1 MSYRPLIS
9 KIRVYNPNKQGSS
22 SANRN
27 YVQYIATRDGVS
39 LENVNSINDLLNVTN
54 QVEINEELIYRETS
68 DSDYVEYIARRPR
81 SHGLFGNIDTDDLKE
96 VSSQI
101 YKKSQ
106 EGKIIYRGIIS
117 LGEKDAEALGYRNV
131 EAWNQYLQKVMP
143 DVAEKLGVSVADHT
157 WVAAFHAEE
166 SHPHVHYMLWDNKD
180 RIKSPFIHTAT
191 QQNIRTYLQEQ
202 MFDDA
207 YECAVK
213 QACKE
218 ELEAIYAVR
227 NAERKFLLSETA
239 DVLKDILYVPGVEYE
254 RLPSRPSKEYLR
266 SIADEVQK
274 LIADLPARGS
284 FKYQYM
290 TPAVK
295 EQVDRVLDRILDKS
309 DIKASLQ
316 CYLQKVEEGQ
326 RLQGK
331 TKSEIKIEC
340 MKAERDV
347 RRRLG
352 NKILDAIHNSIRME
366 EGNRVPLDSEE
377 LSDGGNRVPLDS
389 EELSDGGN
397 RVPLGSEELLD
408 EGNRVPLDSEELSD
422 GGNRVPLDREELS
435 DGGNRVPLDREEL
448 SDGGNRVP
456 SMKQSNDIVKMIKDF
471 TKLADSPDGNVYA
484 AYRLGCIYMDKE
496 DPEHYDAEKAIGY
509 LEKAADSP
517 DGNVYVAY
525 RLGCI
530 YMDKEDPEHYDVEKA
545 IAYLEKA
552 SDSPEGN
559 NYAAYRLGCIYMDK
573 EDPEHYDAEKAIGY
587 LEKAADGPDGNV
599 YADYRLGC
607 IYMDKEDPEHY
618 DAEKAIAYL
627 EKAADSP
634 EENIYAAYRL
644 GCIYM
649 DKEDPE
655 HYDAEKAIAYL
666 EKASENPEG
675 NIYAAYRL
683 GCIYMDKEDP
693 EHYDAEKAI
702 KYLEKASDS
711 PEENNYAA
719 YRLGCI
725 YMDKED
731 LVHYDAEKAIGYLEK
746 AAENPD
752 GNVYAAYRLGCIYMD
767 KEDPEHY
774 DAEKAI
780 GYLEKA
786 AENPDGNVY
795 ADYRLGCIY
804 MDETM
809 PESCNLQKGIQFLE
823 KAALQHNPD
832 AEIKLGIA
840 YYFGKGVLKDKE
852 RGEQYLRVAIADGS
866 EYAQN
871 ILDAGGLNVAYC
883 LTKSV
888 LSGLETMNRQQTYY
902 NNQQSHSRQALR
914 EKQLHSD
921 QNRDI

>member
-9 KIRVYNPNKQGSS
+9 KIRVYNPNKHGSS

-207 YECAVK
+207 YERAVK

-227 NAERKFLLSETA
+227 NAERKFLLSETV

-274 LIADLPARGS
+274 LIADLPERGS

-352 NKILDAIHNSIRME
+352 NKILEAIHNSIRME

-377 LSDGGNRVPLDS
+377 LSDGGNRVPL
-389 EELSDGGN
+389 
-397 RVPLGSEELLD
+397 GSEELLD
-408 EGNRVPLDSEELSD
+408 GGNRVLLDSEELLD
-422 GGNRVPLDREELS
+422 GGTP
-435 DGGNRVPLDREEL
+435 
-448 SDGGNRVP
+448 VP
-456 SMKQSNDIVKMIKDF
+456 SMKQSKDIVKMIKDF
-471 TKLADSPDGNVYA
+471 TKL
-484 AYRLGCIYMDKE
+484 
-496 DPEHYDAEKAIGY
+496 
-509 LEKAADSP
+509 
-517 DGNVYVAY
+517 
-525 RLGCI
+525 
-530 YMDKEDPEHYDVEKA
+530 
-545 IAYLEKA
+545 
-552 SDSPEGN
+552 
-559 NYAAYRLGCIYMDK
+559 
-573 EDPEHYDAEKAIGY
+573 
-587 LEKAADGPDGNV
+587 
-599 YADYRLGC
+599 
-607 IYMDKEDPEHY
+607 
-618 DAEKAIAYL
+618 
-627 EKAADSP
+627 ADSP

-649 DKEDPE
+649 D
-655 HYDAEKAIAYL
+655 
-666 EKASENPEG
+666 
-675 NIYAAYRL
+675 
-683 GCIYMDKEDP
+683 
-693 EHYDAEKAI
+693 
-702 KYLEKASDS
+702 
-711 PEENNYAA
+711 
-719 YRLGCI
+719 
-725 YMDKED
+725 
-731 LVHYDAEKAIGYLEK
+731 
-746 AAENPD
+746 
-752 GNVYAAYRLGCIYMD
+752 
-767 KEDPEHY
+767 
-774 DAEKAI
+774 
-780 GYLEKA
+780 
-786 AENPDGNVY
+786 
-795 ADYRLGCIY
+795 
-804 MDETM
+804 ETM
-809 PESCNLQKGIQFLE
+809 PESYNLQKGIQFLE

-852 RGEQYLRVAIADGS
+852 RGEQYLQAAIADGS

-921 QNRDI
+921 QNRYI

>member
-117 LGEKDAEALGYRNV
+117 LGEKDAEALGYRNA

-207 YECAVK
+207 YERAVK

-274 LIADLPARGS
+274 LIADLPGRGS

-377 LSDGGNRVPLDS
+377 LSDGGNRVP
-389 EELSDGGN
+389 
-397 RVPLGSEELLD
+397 
-408 EGNRVPLDSEELSD
+408 
-422 GGNRVPLDREELS
+422 
-435 DGGNRVPLDREEL
+435 
-448 SDGGNRVP
+448 

-471 TKLADSPDGNVYA
+471 KKLADSPEGNIYAAYRLGCIYMDKENSEHYDAGKAIKYLEKASDSAEENVYA

-496 DPEHYDAEKAIGY
+496 DPEHYDT
-509 LEKAADSP
+509 
-517 DGNVYVAY
+517 
-525 RLGCI
+525 
-530 YMDKEDPEHYDVEKA
+530 EKA

-552 SDSPEGN
+552 
-559 NYAAYRLGCIYMDK
+559 
-573 EDPEHYDAEKAIGY
+573 
-587 LEKAADGPDGNV
+587 V
-599 YADYRLGC
+599 
-607 IYMDKEDPEHY
+607 
-618 DAEKAIAYL
+618 
-627 EKAADSP
+627 
-634 EENIYAAYRL
+634 
-644 GCIYM
+644 
-649 DKEDPE
+649 
-655 HYDAEKAIAYL
+655 
-666 EKASENPEG
+666 ENPEG
-675 NIYAAYRL
+675 N
-683 GCIYMDKEDP
+683 
-693 EHYDAEKAI
+693 
-702 KYLEKASDS
+702 
-711 PEENNYAA
+711 
-719 YRLGCI
+719 
-725 YMDKED
+725 
-731 LVHYDAEKAIGYLEK
+731 
-746 AAENPD
+746 
-752 GNVYAAYRLGCIYMD
+752 VYAA
-767 KEDPEHY
+767 
-774 DAEKAI
+774 
-780 GYLEKA
+780 
-786 AENPDGNVY
+786 
-795 ADYRLGCIY
+795 YRLGCIY

-852 RGEQYLRVAIADGS
+852 RGEQYLQAAIADGS

>member
-9 KIRVYNPNKQGSS
+9 KIRVYNPNKHGSS

-207 YECAVK
+207 YERAVK

-227 NAERKFLLSETA
+227 NAERKFLLSETV

-274 LIADLPARGS
+274 LIADLPERGS

-352 NKILDAIHNSIRME
+352 NKILEAIHNSIRME

-377 LSDGGNRVPLDS
+377 LSDGGNRVPL
-389 EELSDGGN
+389 
-397 RVPLGSEELLD
+397 GSEELLD
-408 EGNRVPLDSEELSD
+408 
-422 GGNRVPLDREELS
+422 GGNP
-435 DGGNRVPLDREEL
+435 
-448 SDGGNRVP
+448 VP
-456 SMKQSNDIVKMIKDF
+456 SMKQSKDIVKMIKDF
-471 TKLADSPDGNVYA
+471 TKL
-484 AYRLGCIYMDKE
+484 
-496 DPEHYDAEKAIGY
+496 
-509 LEKAADSP
+509 
-517 DGNVYVAY
+517 
-525 RLGCI
+525 
-530 YMDKEDPEHYDVEKA
+530 
-545 IAYLEKA
+545 
-552 SDSPEGN
+552 
-559 NYAAYRLGCIYMDK
+559 
-573 EDPEHYDAEKAIGY
+573 
-587 LEKAADGPDGNV
+587 
-599 YADYRLGC
+599 
-607 IYMDKEDPEHY
+607 
-618 DAEKAIAYL
+618 
-627 EKAADSP
+627 ADSP

-649 DKEDPE
+649 D
-655 HYDAEKAIAYL
+655 
-666 EKASENPEG
+666 
-675 NIYAAYRL
+675 
-683 GCIYMDKEDP
+683 
-693 EHYDAEKAI
+693 
-702 KYLEKASDS
+702 
-711 PEENNYAA
+711 
-719 YRLGCI
+719 
-725 YMDKED
+725 
-731 LVHYDAEKAIGYLEK
+731 
-746 AAENPD
+746 
-752 GNVYAAYRLGCIYMD
+752 
-767 KEDPEHY
+767 
-774 DAEKAI
+774 
-780 GYLEKA
+780 
-786 AENPDGNVY
+786 
-795 ADYRLGCIY
+795 
-804 MDETM
+804 ETM
-809 PESCNLQKGIQFLE
+809 PESYNLQKGIQFLE

-852 RGEQYLRVAIADGS
+852 RGEQYLQAAIADGS

-921 QNRDI
+921 QNRYI

>member
-9 KIRVYNPNKQGSS
+9 KIRVYNPNKHGSS

-117 LGEKDAEALGYRNV
+117 LGEKDAEALGYRNA

-191 QQNIRTYLQEQ
+191 QQNIRNYLQEQ

-207 YECAVK
+207 YERAVK

-239 DVLKDILYVPGVEYE
+239 AVLKDILYVPGVEYE

-274 LIADLPARGS
+274 LIADLPGRGS

-352 NKILDAIHNSIRME
+352 NKILDAIHNSICME

-377 LSDGGNRVPLDS
+377 LLDGGNP
-389 EELSDGGN
+389 
-397 RVPLGSEELLD
+397 
-408 EGNRVPLDSEELSD
+408 
-422 GGNRVPLDREELS
+422 
-435 DGGNRVPLDREEL
+435 
-448 SDGGNRVP
+448 VP
-456 SMKQSNDIVKMIKDF
+456 SMKQSKDIVKMIKDF
-471 TKLADSPDGNVYA
+471 TKLADSP
-484 AYRLGCIYMDKE
+484 
-496 DPEHYDAEKAIGY
+496 
-509 LEKAADSP
+509 
-517 DGNVYVAY
+517 
-525 RLGCI
+525 
-530 YMDKEDPEHYDVEKA
+530 
-545 IAYLEKA
+545 
-552 SDSPEGN
+552 
-559 NYAAYRLGCIYMDK
+559 
-573 EDPEHYDAEKAIGY
+573 
-587 LEKAADGPDGNV
+587 
-599 YADYRLGC
+599 
-607 IYMDKEDPEHY
+607 
-618 DAEKAIAYL
+618 
-627 EKAADSP
+627 
-634 EENIYAAYRL
+634 EENIYAA
-644 GCIYM
+644 
-649 DKEDPE
+649 
-655 HYDAEKAIAYL
+655 
-666 EKASENPEG
+666 
-675 NIYAAYRL
+675 
-683 GCIYMDKEDP
+683 
-693 EHYDAEKAI
+693 
-702 KYLEKASDS
+702 
-711 PEENNYAA
+711 
-719 YRLGCI
+719 
-725 YMDKED
+725 
-731 LVHYDAEKAIGYLEK
+731 
-746 AAENPD
+746 
-752 GNVYAAYRLGCIYMD
+752 
-767 KEDPEHY
+767 
-774 DAEKAI
+774 
-780 GYLEKA
+780 
-786 AENPDGNVY
+786 
-795 ADYRLGCIY
+795 YRLGCIY

-852 RGEQYLRVAIADGS
+852 RGEQYLQAAIADGS

>member
-9 KIRVYNPNKQGSS
+9 KIRVYNPNKHGSS

-117 LGEKDAEALGYRNV
+117 LGEKDAEALGYRNA

-191 QQNIRTYLQEQ
+191 QQNIRNYLQEQ

-207 YECAVK
+207 YERAVK

-239 DVLKDILYVPGVEYE
+239 AVLKDILYVPGVEYE
-254 RLPSRPSKEYLR
+254 RLPSRPSKGYLR

-274 LIADLPARGS
+274 LIEDLPGRGS

-352 NKILDAIHNSIRME
+352 NKILDAIHNSICME
-366 EGNRVPLDSEE
+366 E
-377 LSDGGNRVPLDS
+377 GNRVPLDS

-408 EGNRVPLDSEELSD
+408 GGNRVPLDSEELLD
-422 GGNRVPLDREELS
+422 GGNP
-435 DGGNRVPLDREEL
+435 G
-448 SDGGNRVP
+448 P
-456 SMKQSNDIVKMIKDF
+456 SMKQSKDIVKMIKDF
-471 TKLADSPDGNVYA
+471 TKL
-484 AYRLGCIYMDKE
+484 
-496 DPEHYDAEKAIGY
+496 
-509 LEKAADSP
+509 
-517 DGNVYVAY
+517 
-525 RLGCI
+525 
-530 YMDKEDPEHYDVEKA
+530 
-545 IAYLEKA
+545 
-552 SDSPEGN
+552 
-559 NYAAYRLGCIYMDK
+559 
-573 EDPEHYDAEKAIGY
+573 
-587 LEKAADGPDGNV
+587 
-599 YADYRLGC
+599 
-607 IYMDKEDPEHY
+607 
-618 DAEKAIAYL
+618 
-627 EKAADSP
+627 ADSP

-649 DKEDPE
+649 D
-655 HYDAEKAIAYL
+655 
-666 EKASENPEG
+666 
-675 NIYAAYRL
+675 
-683 GCIYMDKEDP
+683 
-693 EHYDAEKAI
+693 
-702 KYLEKASDS
+702 
-711 PEENNYAA
+711 
-719 YRLGCI
+719 
-725 YMDKED
+725 
-731 LVHYDAEKAIGYLEK
+731 
-746 AAENPD
+746 
-752 GNVYAAYRLGCIYMD
+752 
-767 KEDPEHY
+767 
-774 DAEKAI
+774 
-780 GYLEKA
+780 
-786 AENPDGNVY
+786 
-795 ADYRLGCIY
+795 
-804 MDETM
+804 ETM
-809 PESCNLQKGIQFLE
+809 PESYNLQKGIQFLE

-852 RGEQYLRVAIADGS
+852 RGEQYLQAAIADGS

>member
-191 QQNIRTYLQEQ
+191 QQNIRTYLQKQ

-207 YECAVK
+207 YERAVK

-274 LIADLPARGS
+274 LIADLPGRGS

-397 RVPLGSEELLD
+397 RVP
-408 EGNRVPLDSEELSD
+408 
-422 GGNRVPLDREELS
+422 
-435 DGGNRVPLDREEL
+435 
-448 SDGGNRVP
+448 

-471 TKLADSPDGNVYA
+471 KKLADSPEGNIYAAYRLGCIYMDKENSEHYDAGKAIKYLEKASDSAEENVYA

-496 DPEHYDAEKAIGY
+496 DPEHYDT
-509 LEKAADSP
+509 
-517 DGNVYVAY
+517 
-525 RLGCI
+525 
-530 YMDKEDPEHYDVEKA
+530 EKA

-552 SDSPEGN
+552 
-559 NYAAYRLGCIYMDK
+559 
-573 EDPEHYDAEKAIGY
+573 
-587 LEKAADGPDGNV
+587 V
-599 YADYRLGC
+599 
-607 IYMDKEDPEHY
+607 
-618 DAEKAIAYL
+618 
-627 EKAADSP
+627 
-634 EENIYAAYRL
+634 
-644 GCIYM
+644 
-649 DKEDPE
+649 
-655 HYDAEKAIAYL
+655 
-666 EKASENPEG
+666 ENPEG
-675 NIYAAYRL
+675 N
-683 GCIYMDKEDP
+683 
-693 EHYDAEKAI
+693 
-702 KYLEKASDS
+702 
-711 PEENNYAA
+711 
-719 YRLGCI
+719 
-725 YMDKED
+725 
-731 LVHYDAEKAIGYLEK
+731 
-746 AAENPD
+746 
-752 GNVYAAYRLGCIYMD
+752 VYAA
-767 KEDPEHY
+767 
-774 DAEKAI
+774 
-780 GYLEKA
+780 
-786 AENPDGNVY
+786 
-795 ADYRLGCIY
+795 YRLGCIY

-852 RGEQYLRVAIADGS
+852 RGEQYLQAAIADGS

>member
-9 KIRVYNPNKQGSS
+9 KIRVYNPNKHGSS

-207 YECAVK
+207 YERAVK

-227 NAERKFLLSETA
+227 NAERKFLLSETV

-274 LIADLPARGS
+274 LIADLPERGS

-397 RVPLGSEELLD
+397 RVP
-408 EGNRVPLDSEELSD
+408 
-422 GGNRVPLDREELS
+422 
-435 DGGNRVPLDREEL
+435 
-448 SDGGNRVP
+448 

-471 TKLADSPDGNVYA
+471 KKLADSPEGNIYAAYRLGCIYMDKENSEHYDAGKAIKYLEKASDSAEENVYA

-496 DPEHYDAEKAIGY
+496 DPEHYDT
-509 LEKAADSP
+509 
-517 DGNVYVAY
+517 
-525 RLGCI
+525 
-530 YMDKEDPEHYDVEKA
+530 EKA

-552 SDSPEGN
+552 
-559 NYAAYRLGCIYMDK
+559 
-573 EDPEHYDAEKAIGY
+573 
-587 LEKAADGPDGNV
+587 V
-599 YADYRLGC
+599 
-607 IYMDKEDPEHY
+607 
-618 DAEKAIAYL
+618 
-627 EKAADSP
+627 
-634 EENIYAAYRL
+634 
-644 GCIYM
+644 
-649 DKEDPE
+649 
-655 HYDAEKAIAYL
+655 
-666 EKASENPEG
+666 ENPEG
-675 NIYAAYRL
+675 N
-683 GCIYMDKEDP
+683 
-693 EHYDAEKAI
+693 
-702 KYLEKASDS
+702 
-711 PEENNYAA
+711 
-719 YRLGCI
+719 
-725 YMDKED
+725 
-731 LVHYDAEKAIGYLEK
+731 
-746 AAENPD
+746 
-752 GNVYAAYRLGCIYMD
+752 VYAA
-767 KEDPEHY
+767 
-774 DAEKAI
+774 
-780 GYLEKA
+780 
-786 AENPDGNVY
+786 
-795 ADYRLGCIY
+795 YRLGCIY

-852 RGEQYLRVAIADGS
+852 RGGQYLQAAIADGS

>member
-9 KIRVYNPNKQGSS
+9 KIRVYNPNKHGSS

-117 LGEKDAEALGYRNV
+117 LGEKDAEALGYRNA

-191 QQNIRTYLQEQ
+191 QQNIRNYLQEQ

-207 YECAVK
+207 YERAVK

-239 DVLKDILYVPGVEYE
+239 AVLKDILYVPGVEYE

-274 LIADLPARGS
+274 LIADLPGRGS

-352 NKILDAIHNSIRME
+352 NKILDAIHNSICME
-366 EGNRVPLDSEE
+366 EGNRVPL
-377 LSDGGNRVPLDS
+377 
-389 EELSDGGN
+389 
-397 RVPLGSEELLD
+397 GS
-408 EGNRVPLDSEELSD
+408 
-422 GGNRVPLDREELS
+422 
-435 DGGNRVPLDREEL
+435 EEL

-471 TKLADSPDGNVYA
+471 KKLADSPEGNIYAAYRLGCIYMDKENSEHYDAGKAIKYLEKASDSAEENVYA

-496 DPEHYDAEKAIGY
+496 DPEHYDT
-509 LEKAADSP
+509 
-517 DGNVYVAY
+517 
-525 RLGCI
+525 
-530 YMDKEDPEHYDVEKA
+530 EKA

-552 SDSPEGN
+552 
-559 NYAAYRLGCIYMDK
+559 
-573 EDPEHYDAEKAIGY
+573 
-587 LEKAADGPDGNV
+587 V
-599 YADYRLGC
+599 
-607 IYMDKEDPEHY
+607 
-618 DAEKAIAYL
+618 
-627 EKAADSP
+627 
-634 EENIYAAYRL
+634 
-644 GCIYM
+644 
-649 DKEDPE
+649 
-655 HYDAEKAIAYL
+655 
-666 EKASENPEG
+666 ENPEG
-675 NIYAAYRL
+675 N
-683 GCIYMDKEDP
+683 
-693 EHYDAEKAI
+693 
-702 KYLEKASDS
+702 
-711 PEENNYAA
+711 
-719 YRLGCI
+719 
-725 YMDKED
+725 
-731 LVHYDAEKAIGYLEK
+731 
-746 AAENPD
+746 
-752 GNVYAAYRLGCIYMD
+752 VYAA
-767 KEDPEHY
+767 
-774 DAEKAI
+774 
-780 GYLEKA
+780 
-786 AENPDGNVY
+786 
-795 ADYRLGCIY
+795 YRLGCIY

-852 RGEQYLRVAIADGS
+852 RGEQYLQAAIADGS

>member
-191 QQNIRTYLQEQ
+191 QQNIRTYLQKQ

-207 YECAVK
+207 YERAVK

-274 LIADLPARGS
+274 LIADLPGRGS

-377 LSDGGNRVPLDS
+377 LSDGGNRVP
-389 EELSDGGN
+389 
-397 RVPLGSEELLD
+397 
-408 EGNRVPLDSEELSD
+408 
-422 GGNRVPLDREELS
+422 
-435 DGGNRVPLDREEL
+435 
-448 SDGGNRVP
+448 

-471 TKLADSPDGNVYA
+471 KKLA
-484 AYRLGCIYMDKE
+484 
-496 DPEHYDAEKAIGY
+496 
-509 LEKAADSP
+509 
-517 DGNVYVAY
+517 
-525 RLGCI
+525 
-530 YMDKEDPEHYDVEKA
+530 
-545 IAYLEKA
+545 
-552 SDSPEGN
+552 
-559 NYAAYRLGCIYMDK
+559 
-573 EDPEHYDAEKAIGY
+573 
-587 LEKAADGPDGNV
+587 
-599 YADYRLGC
+599 
-607 IYMDKEDPEHY
+607 
-618 DAEKAIAYL
+618 
-627 EKAADSP
+627 
-634 EENIYAAYRL
+634 
-644 GCIYM
+644 
-649 DKEDPE
+649 
-655 HYDAEKAIAYL
+655 
-666 EKASENPEG
+666 
-675 NIYAAYRL
+675 
-683 GCIYMDKEDP
+683 
-693 EHYDAEKAI
+693 
-702 KYLEKASDS
+702 DS

-731 LVHYDAEKAIGYLEK
+731 LV
-746 AAENPD
+746 
-752 GNVYAAYRLGCIYMD
+752 
-767 KEDPEHY
+767 HY

>member
-207 YECAVK
+207 YERAVK

-274 LIADLPARGS
+274 LIADLPGRGS

-377 LSDGGNRVPLDS
+377 LSDGGNRVPLD
-389 EELSDGGN
+389 
-397 RVPLGSEELLD
+397 
-408 EGNRVPLDSEELSD
+408 
-422 GGNRVPLDREELS
+422 
-435 DGGNRVPLDREEL
+435 REEL

-471 TKLADSPDGNVYA
+471 TKLADSPDGNVCA
-484 AYRLGCIYMDKE
+484 A
-496 DPEHYDAEKAIGY
+496 
-509 LEKAADSP
+509 
-517 DGNVYVAY
+517 
-525 RLGCI
+525 
-530 YMDKEDPEHYDVEKA
+530 
-545 IAYLEKA
+545 
-552 SDSPEGN
+552 
-559 NYAAYRLGCIYMDK
+559 
-573 EDPEHYDAEKAIGY
+573 
-587 LEKAADGPDGNV
+587 
-599 YADYRLGC
+599 
-607 IYMDKEDPEHY
+607 
-618 DAEKAIAYL
+618 
-627 EKAADSP
+627 
-634 EENIYAAYRL
+634 
-644 GCIYM
+644 
-649 DKEDPE
+649 
-655 HYDAEKAIAYL
+655 
-666 EKASENPEG
+666 
-675 NIYAAYRL
+675 
-683 GCIYMDKEDP
+683 
-693 EHYDAEKAI
+693 
-702 KYLEKASDS
+702 
-711 PEENNYAA
+711 
-719 YRLGCI
+719 
-725 YMDKED
+725 
-731 LVHYDAEKAIGYLEK
+731 
-746 AAENPD
+746 
-752 GNVYAAYRLGCIYMD
+752 
-767 KEDPEHY
+767 
-774 DAEKAI
+774 
-780 GYLEKA
+780 
-786 AENPDGNVY
+786 
-795 ADYRLGCIY
+795 YRLGCIY

-852 RGEQYLRVAIADGS
+852 RGEQYLQAAIADGS

>member
-191 QQNIRTYLQEQ
+191 QQNIRTYLQKQ

-207 YECAVK
+207 YERAVK

-274 LIADLPARGS
+274 LIADLPGRGS

-397 RVPLGSEELLD
+397 RVP
-408 EGNRVPLDSEELSD
+408 
-422 GGNRVPLDREELS
+422 
-435 DGGNRVPLDREEL
+435 
-448 SDGGNRVP
+448 

-471 TKLADSPDGNVYA
+471 KKLA
-484 AYRLGCIYMDKE
+484 
-496 DPEHYDAEKAIGY
+496 
-509 LEKAADSP
+509 
-517 DGNVYVAY
+517 
-525 RLGCI
+525 
-530 YMDKEDPEHYDVEKA
+530 
-545 IAYLEKA
+545 
-552 SDSPEGN
+552 
-559 NYAAYRLGCIYMDK
+559 
-573 EDPEHYDAEKAIGY
+573 
-587 LEKAADGPDGNV
+587 
-599 YADYRLGC
+599 
-607 IYMDKEDPEHY
+607 
-618 DAEKAIAYL
+618 
-627 EKAADSP
+627 
-634 EENIYAAYRL
+634 
-644 GCIYM
+644 
-649 DKEDPE
+649 
-655 HYDAEKAIAYL
+655 
-666 EKASENPEG
+666 
-675 NIYAAYRL
+675 
-683 GCIYMDKEDP
+683 
-693 EHYDAEKAI
+693 
-702 KYLEKASDS
+702 DS

>member
-9 KIRVYNPNKQGSS
+9 KIRVYNPNKHGSS

-117 LGEKDAEALGYRNV
+117 LGEKDAEALGYRNA

-191 QQNIRTYLQEQ
+191 QQNIRNYLQEQ

-207 YECAVK
+207 YERAVK

-239 DVLKDILYVPGVEYE
+239 AVLKDILYVPGVEYE

-274 LIADLPARGS
+274 LIADLPGRGS

-347 RRRLG
+347 RRRLD
-352 NKILDAIHNSIRME
+352 NKILDAIHNSICME

-377 LSDGGNRVPLDS
+377 LSDGGNRVPL
-389 EELSDGGN
+389 
-397 RVPLGSEELLD
+397 GS
-408 EGNRVPLDSEELSD
+408 
-422 GGNRVPLDREELS
+422 
-435 DGGNRVPLDREEL
+435 EEL

-471 TKLADSPDGNVYA
+471 KKLADSPEGNIYAAYRLGCIYMDKENSEHYDAGKAIKYLEKASDSAEENVYA

-496 DPEHYDAEKAIGY
+496 DPEHYDT
-509 LEKAADSP
+509 
-517 DGNVYVAY
+517 
-525 RLGCI
+525 
-530 YMDKEDPEHYDVEKA
+530 EKA

-552 SDSPEGN
+552 
-559 NYAAYRLGCIYMDK
+559 
-573 EDPEHYDAEKAIGY
+573 
-587 LEKAADGPDGNV
+587 V
-599 YADYRLGC
+599 
-607 IYMDKEDPEHY
+607 
-618 DAEKAIAYL
+618 
-627 EKAADSP
+627 
-634 EENIYAAYRL
+634 
-644 GCIYM
+644 
-649 DKEDPE
+649 
-655 HYDAEKAIAYL
+655 
-666 EKASENPEG
+666 ENPEG
-675 NIYAAYRL
+675 N
-683 GCIYMDKEDP
+683 
-693 EHYDAEKAI
+693 
-702 KYLEKASDS
+702 
-711 PEENNYAA
+711 
-719 YRLGCI
+719 
-725 YMDKED
+725 
-731 LVHYDAEKAIGYLEK
+731 
-746 AAENPD
+746 
-752 GNVYAAYRLGCIYMD
+752 VYAA
-767 KEDPEHY
+767 
-774 DAEKAI
+774 
-780 GYLEKA
+780 
-786 AENPDGNVY
+786 
-795 ADYRLGCIY
+795 YRLGCIY

-852 RGEQYLRVAIADGS
+852 RGEQYLQAAIADGS

>member
-207 YECAVK
+207 YERAVK

-274 LIADLPARGS
+274 LIADLPGRGS

-377 LSDGGNRVPLDS
+377 LSDGGNRVPL
-389 EELSDGGN
+389 
-397 RVPLGSEELLD
+397 GSEELLD
-408 EGNRVPLDSEELSD
+408 GGNRVPLDSEELSA
-422 GGNRVPLDREELS
+422 
-435 DGGNRVPLDREEL
+435 GGNRVPLDREEL

-484 AYRLGCIYMDKE
+484 A
-496 DPEHYDAEKAIGY
+496 
-509 LEKAADSP
+509 
-517 DGNVYVAY
+517 
-525 RLGCI
+525 
-530 YMDKEDPEHYDVEKA
+530 
-545 IAYLEKA
+545 
-552 SDSPEGN
+552 
-559 NYAAYRLGCIYMDK
+559 
-573 EDPEHYDAEKAIGY
+573 
-587 LEKAADGPDGNV
+587 
-599 YADYRLGC
+599 
-607 IYMDKEDPEHY
+607 
-618 DAEKAIAYL
+618 
-627 EKAADSP
+627 
-634 EENIYAAYRL
+634 
-644 GCIYM
+644 
-649 DKEDPE
+649 
-655 HYDAEKAIAYL
+655 
-666 EKASENPEG
+666 
-675 NIYAAYRL
+675 
-683 GCIYMDKEDP
+683 
-693 EHYDAEKAI
+693 
-702 KYLEKASDS
+702 
-711 PEENNYAA
+711 
-719 YRLGCI
+719 
-725 YMDKED
+725 
-731 LVHYDAEKAIGYLEK
+731 
-746 AAENPD
+746 
-752 GNVYAAYRLGCIYMD
+752 
-767 KEDPEHY
+767 
-774 DAEKAI
+774 
-780 GYLEKA
+780 
-786 AENPDGNVY
+786 
-795 ADYRLGCIY
+795 YRLGCIY

-852 RGEQYLRVAIADGS
+852 RGEQYLQAAIADGS

>member
-9 KIRVYNPNKQGSS
+9 KIRVYNPNKHGSS

-39 LENVNSINDLLNVTN
+39 LENVNSINDLLDVTN

-117 LGEKDAEALGYRNV
+117 LGEKDAEALGYRNA

-143 DVAEKLGVSVADHT
+143 DIAEKLGVSVTDHT

-180 RIKSPFIHTAT
+180 RIKSPFVHTAT
-191 QQNIRTYLQEQ
+191 QQKIRTYLQEQ

-207 YECAVK
+207 YERAVK

-274 LIADLPARGS
+274 LIADLPGRGS

-290 TPAVK
+290 TPEVK

-352 NKILDAIHNSIRME
+352 DKILEAIHNSIRME
-366 EGNRVPLDSEE
+366 EGNRVSP
-377 LSDGGNRVPLDS
+377 
-389 EELSDGGN
+389 
-397 RVPLGSEELLD
+397 
-408 EGNRVPLDSEELSD
+408 
-422 GGNRVPLDREELS
+422 
-435 DGGNRVPLDREEL
+435 DREEL

-517 DGNVYVAY
+517 DGNVY
-525 RLGCI
+525 
-530 YMDKEDPEHYDVEKA
+530 
-545 IAYLEKA
+545 
-552 SDSPEGN
+552 
-559 NYAAYRLGCIYMDK
+559 AAYRLGCIYMDK
-573 EDPEHYDAEKAIGY
+573 ED
-587 LEKAADGPDGNV
+587 L
-599 YADYRLGC
+599 
-607 IYMDKEDPEHY
+607 EHY

-634 EENIYAAYRL
+634 DENVYAAYRLGCIYMDKEDLEHHDAEKAIVYLEKAADSLEGNVYAAYRLGCIYMDKEDPEHCDIEKAIKYLEKASDSAEENVYAAYRL

-675 NIYAAYRL
+675 N
-683 GCIYMDKEDP
+683 
-693 EHYDAEKAI
+693 
-702 KYLEKASDS
+702 
-711 PEENNYAA
+711 
-719 YRLGCI
+719 
-725 YMDKED
+725 
-731 LVHYDAEKAIGYLEK
+731 
-746 AAENPD
+746 
-752 GNVYAAYRLGCIYMD
+752 VYAAYRLGCIYMD

-774 DAEKAI
+774 DAGKAI
-780 GYLEKA
+780 RYLEKA
-786 AENPDGNVY
+786 VENPEGNVYAAYRLGCIYMDKEDPEHCDIEKAIRYLEKAVENPEGNVYAAYRLGCIYMDKEDPEHCDIEKAIRYLEKASDSPEGNVYAAYRLGCIYMNKDDLEHCDAEKAIRYLEKASENSEGNAY

-823 KAALQHNPD
+823 KAALRHNPD

-852 RGEQYLRVAIADGS
+852 CGEQYLQAAIADGS

-871 ILDAGGLNVAYC
+871 ILDAGGLNFVYC

-914 EKQLHSD
+914 EKELHSD

>member
-191 QQNIRTYLQEQ
+191 QQNIRTYLQKQ

-207 YECAVK
+207 YERAVK

-274 LIADLPARGS
+274 LIADLPGRGS

-397 RVPLGSEELLD
+397 RVP
-408 EGNRVPLDSEELSD
+408 
-422 GGNRVPLDREELS
+422 
-435 DGGNRVPLDREEL
+435 
-448 SDGGNRVP
+448 

-471 TKLADSPDGNVYA
+471 KKLADSPEGNIYAAYRLGCIYMDKENSEHYDAGKAIKYLEKASDSAEENVYA

-496 DPEHYDAEKAIGY
+496 DPEHYDT
-509 LEKAADSP
+509 
-517 DGNVYVAY
+517 
-525 RLGCI
+525 
-530 YMDKEDPEHYDVEKA
+530 EKA

-552 SDSPEGN
+552 
-559 NYAAYRLGCIYMDK
+559 
-573 EDPEHYDAEKAIGY
+573 
-587 LEKAADGPDGNV
+587 V
-599 YADYRLGC
+599 
-607 IYMDKEDPEHY
+607 
-618 DAEKAIAYL
+618 
-627 EKAADSP
+627 
-634 EENIYAAYRL
+634 
-644 GCIYM
+644 
-649 DKEDPE
+649 
-655 HYDAEKAIAYL
+655 
-666 EKASENPEG
+666 ENPEG
-675 NIYAAYRL
+675 N
-683 GCIYMDKEDP
+683 
-693 EHYDAEKAI
+693 
-702 KYLEKASDS
+702 
-711 PEENNYAA
+711 
-719 YRLGCI
+719 
-725 YMDKED
+725 
-731 LVHYDAEKAIGYLEK
+731 
-746 AAENPD
+746 
-752 GNVYAAYRLGCIYMD
+752 VYAA
-767 KEDPEHY
+767 
-774 DAEKAI
+774 
-780 GYLEKA
+780 
-786 AENPDGNVY
+786 
-795 ADYRLGCIY
+795 YRLGCIY

>member
-9 KIRVYNPNKQGSS
+9 KIRVYNPNKHGSS

-117 LGEKDAEALGYRNV
+117 LGEKDAEALGYRNA

-191 QQNIRTYLQEQ
+191 QQNIRNYLQEQ

-207 YECAVK
+207 YERAVK

-239 DVLKDILYVPGVEYE
+239 AVLKDILYVPGVEYE

-274 LIADLPARGS
+274 LIADLPGRGS

-352 NKILDAIHNSIRME
+352 NKILDAIHNSICME

-377 LSDGGNRVPLDS
+377 LSDGGNRVPL
-389 EELSDGGN
+389 
-397 RVPLGSEELLD
+397 GS
-408 EGNRVPLDSEELSD
+408 
-422 GGNRVPLDREELS
+422 
-435 DGGNRVPLDREEL
+435 EEL

-471 TKLADSPDGNVYA
+471 KKLADSPEGNIYAAYRLGCIYMDKENSEHYDAGKAIKYLEKASDSAEENVYA

-496 DPEHYDAEKAIGY
+496 DPEHYDT
-509 LEKAADSP
+509 
-517 DGNVYVAY
+517 
-525 RLGCI
+525 
-530 YMDKEDPEHYDVEKA
+530 EKA

-552 SDSPEGN
+552 
-559 NYAAYRLGCIYMDK
+559 
-573 EDPEHYDAEKAIGY
+573 
-587 LEKAADGPDGNV
+587 V
-599 YADYRLGC
+599 
-607 IYMDKEDPEHY
+607 
-618 DAEKAIAYL
+618 
-627 EKAADSP
+627 
-634 EENIYAAYRL
+634 
-644 GCIYM
+644 
-649 DKEDPE
+649 
-655 HYDAEKAIAYL
+655 
-666 EKASENPEG
+666 ENPEG
-675 NIYAAYRL
+675 N
-683 GCIYMDKEDP
+683 
-693 EHYDAEKAI
+693 
-702 KYLEKASDS
+702 
-711 PEENNYAA
+711 
-719 YRLGCI
+719 
-725 YMDKED
+725 
-731 LVHYDAEKAIGYLEK
+731 
-746 AAENPD
+746 
-752 GNVYAAYRLGCIYMD
+752 VYAA
-767 KEDPEHY
+767 
-774 DAEKAI
+774 
-780 GYLEKA
+780 
-786 AENPDGNVY
+786 
-795 ADYRLGCIY
+795 YRLGCIY

-852 RGEQYLRVAIADGS
+852 RGEQYLQAAIADGS

-921 QNRDI
+921 QNRYI

>member
-9 KIRVYNPNKQGSS
+9 KIRVYNPNKHGSS

-117 LGEKDAEALGYRNV
+117 LGEKDAEALGYRNA

-191 QQNIRTYLQEQ
+191 QQNIRNYLQEQ

-207 YECAVK
+207 YERAVK

-239 DVLKDILYVPGVEYE
+239 AVLKDILYVPGVEYE

-352 NKILDAIHNSIRME
+352 NKILDAINNSICME

-377 LSDGGNRVPLDS
+377 LSDGGNRVPL
-389 EELSDGGN
+389 
-397 RVPLGSEELLD
+397 GS
-408 EGNRVPLDSEELSD
+408 
-422 GGNRVPLDREELS
+422 
-435 DGGNRVPLDREEL
+435 EEL

-471 TKLADSPDGNVYA
+471 KKLADSPEGNIYAAYRLGCIYMDKENSEHYDAGKAIKYLEKASDSAEENVYA

-496 DPEHYDAEKAIGY
+496 DPEHYDT
-509 LEKAADSP
+509 
-517 DGNVYVAY
+517 
-525 RLGCI
+525 
-530 YMDKEDPEHYDVEKA
+530 EKA

-552 SDSPEGN
+552 
-559 NYAAYRLGCIYMDK
+559 
-573 EDPEHYDAEKAIGY
+573 
-587 LEKAADGPDGNV
+587 V
-599 YADYRLGC
+599 
-607 IYMDKEDPEHY
+607 
-618 DAEKAIAYL
+618 
-627 EKAADSP
+627 
-634 EENIYAAYRL
+634 
-644 GCIYM
+644 
-649 DKEDPE
+649 
-655 HYDAEKAIAYL
+655 
-666 EKASENPEG
+666 ENPEG
-675 NIYAAYRL
+675 N
-683 GCIYMDKEDP
+683 
-693 EHYDAEKAI
+693 
-702 KYLEKASDS
+702 
-711 PEENNYAA
+711 
-719 YRLGCI
+719 
-725 YMDKED
+725 
-731 LVHYDAEKAIGYLEK
+731 
-746 AAENPD
+746 
-752 GNVYAAYRLGCIYMD
+752 VYAA
-767 KEDPEHY
+767 
-774 DAEKAI
+774 
-780 GYLEKA
+780 
-786 AENPDGNVY
+786 
-795 ADYRLGCIY
+795 YRLGCIY

-852 RGEQYLRVAIADGS
+852 RGEQYLQAAIADGS

>member
-207 YECAVK
+207 YERAVK

-274 LIADLPARGS
+274 LIADLPGRGS

-377 LSDGGNRVPLDS
+377 LSDGGNRVPLD
-389 EELSDGGN
+389 
-397 RVPLGSEELLD
+397 
-408 EGNRVPLDSEELSD
+408 
-422 GGNRVPLDREELS
+422 
-435 DGGNRVPLDREEL
+435 REEL

-496 DPEHYDAEKAIGY
+496 DPEHYDAGKAIKY
-509 LEKAADSP
+509 LEKAAE
-517 DGNVYVAY
+517 N
-525 RLGCI
+525 
-530 YMDKEDPEHYDVEKA
+530 PE
-545 IAYLEKA
+545 
-552 SDSPEGN
+552 
-559 NYAAYRLGCIYMDK
+559 
-573 EDPEHYDAEKAIGY
+573 
-587 LEKAADGPDGNV
+587 GNV

-607 IYMDKEDPEHY
+607 IYMDKENPEHY
-618 DAEKAIAYL
+618 DTEKAIAYL
-627 EKAADSP
+627 EKAV
-634 EENIYAAYRL
+634 
-644 GCIYM
+644 
-649 DKEDPE
+649 
-655 HYDAEKAIAYL
+655 
-666 EKASENPEG
+666 ENPEG
-675 NIYAAYRL
+675 N
-683 GCIYMDKEDP
+683 
-693 EHYDAEKAI
+693 
-702 KYLEKASDS
+702 
-711 PEENNYAA
+711 
-719 YRLGCI
+719 
-725 YMDKED
+725 
-731 LVHYDAEKAIGYLEK
+731 
-746 AAENPD
+746 
-752 GNVYAAYRLGCIYMD
+752 VYAA
-767 KEDPEHY
+767 
-774 DAEKAI
+774 
-780 GYLEKA
+780 
-786 AENPDGNVY
+786 
-795 ADYRLGCIY
+795 YRLGCIY

-823 KAALQHNPD
+823 KAALRHNPD

-852 RGEQYLRVAIADGS
+852 CGEQYLQAAIADGS
-866 EYAQN
+866 GYAQN

-888 LSGLETMNRQQTYY
+888 LSGLETMNRQQMYY

-914 EKQLHSD
+914 EKELHSD

>member
-191 QQNIRTYLQEQ
+191 QQNIRTYLQKQ

-207 YECAVK
+207 YERAVK

-274 LIADLPARGS
+274 LIADLPGRGS

-397 RVPLGSEELLD
+397 RVP
-408 EGNRVPLDSEELSD
+408 
-422 GGNRVPLDREELS
+422 
-435 DGGNRVPLDREEL
+435 
-448 SDGGNRVP
+448 

-471 TKLADSPDGNVYA
+471 KKLADSPEGNIYAAYRLGCIYMDKENSEHYDAGKAIKYLEKASDSAEENVYA

-496 DPEHYDAEKAIGY
+496 DPEHYDT
-509 LEKAADSP
+509 
-517 DGNVYVAY
+517 
-525 RLGCI
+525 
-530 YMDKEDPEHYDVEKA
+530 EKA

-552 SDSPEGN
+552 
-559 NYAAYRLGCIYMDK
+559 
-573 EDPEHYDAEKAIGY
+573 
-587 LEKAADGPDGNV
+587 V
-599 YADYRLGC
+599 
-607 IYMDKEDPEHY
+607 
-618 DAEKAIAYL
+618 
-627 EKAADSP
+627 
-634 EENIYAAYRL
+634 
-644 GCIYM
+644 
-649 DKEDPE
+649 
-655 HYDAEKAIAYL
+655 
-666 EKASENPEG
+666 ENPEG
-675 NIYAAYRL
+675 N
-683 GCIYMDKEDP
+683 
-693 EHYDAEKAI
+693 
-702 KYLEKASDS
+702 
-711 PEENNYAA
+711 
-719 YRLGCI
+719 
-725 YMDKED
+725 
-731 LVHYDAEKAIGYLEK
+731 
-746 AAENPD
+746 
-752 GNVYAAYRLGCIYMD
+752 VYAA
-767 KEDPEHY
+767 
-774 DAEKAI
+774 
-780 GYLEKA
+780 
-786 AENPDGNVY
+786 
-795 ADYRLGCIY
+795 YRLGCIY

-852 RGEQYLRVAIADGS
+852 RGEQYLQAAIADGS

-921 QNRDI
+921 QNRDCLLYTSPSPRDS